1 MELNKIEAYL
11 GSNDSQKRLKAIV
24 ELRNYESPIAVPLL
38 LTKVRDREFI
48 VRSFV
53 AMGLGRKRSTEA
65 FTALLELVQR
75 DRDSNVRS
83 EAANSLSF
91 YGEIALPHLVATFH
105 RDDHWLVRRSILA
118 ALTELNC
125 PEELFEVCLCG
136 LEGEDPTVREASIR
150 TMVLLAGTH
159 KQNDALEKLLS
170 LVDERSW
177 QIRASV
183 AKTLGKY
190 KDARAQAAL
199 IKLRQDEDSR
209 VVAAVLEHLL

>member
-11 GSNDSQKRLKAIV
+11 GSDDSQERLKAIV

-53 AMGLGRKRSTEA
+53 AMGLGRKRSAEA
-65 FTALLELVQR
+65 FAALLELVQC

-91 YGEIALPHLVATFH
+91 YGEVAIPHLVAIFH
-105 RDDHWLVRRSILA
+105 RDEHWLVRRSILA
-118 ALTELNC
+118 ALTEFNC
-125 PEELFEVCLCG
+125 PEELFEVCSCG
-136 LEGEDPTVREASIR
+136 IEGEDPTVRETSIT
-150 TMVLLAGTH
+150 TMILLVGTSKH
-159 KQNDALEKLLS
+159 NDALEKLLS

-183 AKTLGKY
+183 AKTLGKFN
-190 KDARAQAAL
+190 DASAQAAL
-199 IKLRQDEDSR
+199 MKLRQDEDSR
-209 VVAAVLEHLL
+209 VVAAVLENLL